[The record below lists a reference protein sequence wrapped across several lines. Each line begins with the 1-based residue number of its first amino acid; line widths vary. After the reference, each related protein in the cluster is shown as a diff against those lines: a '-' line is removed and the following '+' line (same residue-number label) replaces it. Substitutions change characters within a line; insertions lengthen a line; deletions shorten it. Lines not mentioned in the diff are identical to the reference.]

1 LNIKEEDKMKSEFLE
16 SYCELEDREGMKTY
30 FRKFDTGTWIFQYK
44 NGKLVGQVLVSSEN
58 MNIIQNA
65 PSIKEGDGKTPQTL
79 V

>member
-1 LNIKEEDKMKSEFLE
+1 
-16 SYCELEDREGMKTY
+16 MKTY

-44 NGKLVGQVLVSSEN
+44 NGKLVGQVLFSSEN

>member
-1 LNIKEEDKMKSEFLE
+1 MNSEFLE
-16 SYCELEDREGMKTY
+16 SYYKLEDNGNIETY

-44 NGKLVGQVLVSSEN
+44 NGKLIGQVLVSAEN
-58 MNIIQNA
+58 MDIIQNA